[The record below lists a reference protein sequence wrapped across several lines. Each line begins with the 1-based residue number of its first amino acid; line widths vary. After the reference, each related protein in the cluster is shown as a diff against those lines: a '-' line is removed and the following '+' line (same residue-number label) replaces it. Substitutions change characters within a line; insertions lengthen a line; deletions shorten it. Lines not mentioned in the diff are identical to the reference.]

1 MGSVWL
7 QSTIKDVSNG
17 SFSVA
22 KDFTFDLKC
31 EGFSEVMKSSFTAVS
46 VFSEEAYEL
55 EA

>member
-1 MGSVWL
+1 MDSVWL
-7 QSTIKDVSNG
+7 QGTVKDVSNG

-46 VFSEEAYEL
+46 FSEEAYEL